1 MFFSRCYWEKQLL
14 GVIISNLMGWVRV
27 YEGACIQGEGSKIL
41 NILYFGNEHNLNA
54 IPFRTVKE
62 EEIPT

>member
-1 MFFSRCYWEKQLL
+1 
-14 GVIISNLMGWVRV
+14 MGWVRV

-62 EEIPT
+62 EEIPTWVET